1 MRLLRRW
8 LARSDRLLEKAGR
21 KIYIYIYIKDRE
33 KTQGKKET
41 GKEEKRER
49 ERERGKE
56 LWWMGHMGHAQHLMR
71 LDIC

>member
-21 KIYIYIYIKDRE
+21 KIYIYIKDRE

-49 ERERGKE
+49 EREARSCGG
-56 LWWMGHMGHAQHLMR
+56 WDTWDMHS
-71 LDIC
+71 I